1 MGGFSSL
8 QFRHPFR
15 KYQRQILDQVET
27 SKAIDRKHHIVAPP
41 GSGKTIVGLE
51 LIRRFDEPAVVFAPT
66 ATIQQQWCE
75 EVGLFTEGP
84 TSGLVS
90 REPGKFA
97 PINIYTYQLISAP
110 GESRDLLRETARKM
124 WLEELLK
131 REGVSERDARGR
143 LETMRRNKPDAYGKE
158 LGRRAGRAKRDLL
171 RRGDTEVACFL
182 HPNARALIDGLV
194 DRGVKTV
201 VLDECHHLL
210 DYWAVVLRYL
220 IGRIRDPQVVGLT
233 ATLPSP
239 EDGNEYDNYTSLL
252 GDVDFEVPTPAV
264 VKEGDLAPYRDLV
277 YFTKPT
283 QREMDYLNNVQR
295 AFEAEISRFTRSEAL
310 QDWAARSVLGEE
322 KDGKRLE
329 EDLNARPVFSVATLR
344 YLRHAGRAIPG
355 DLLALPLEANEPPT
369 LEDWAA
375 LLERYALDHLQTSP
389 REEDHRELATLRR
402 TLRPF
407 GLSLTERGVRSS
419 RSPGDLVLALSDS
432 KGEAACSILA
442 AELEAL
448 GERLRAVVV
457 TDFESM
463 SSGARPEE
471 ALDRDAGGARR
482 VLERIVHHRGS
493 SRLDPVL
500 VTGRLVL
507 AADSI
512 GPALVQHFNTR
523 LEEEDLRARCRC
535 EQSGVLGVVQI
546 VGEGV
551 DWSPRTYVSLVTD
564 AFEVGLTRCVV
575 GTRGLL
581 GEGWDSPSINV
592 LVDLTSVTTPT
603 SVQQLRGRSIRKDP
617 AWPRKVA
624 HNWDVICVAGGFERG
639 DVDLRRFVRR
649 HGRYWGV
656 TPSSSLTGDRGRVV
670 KGISHV
676 DPDLAFGLS
685 VHGFRHMLFDR
696 STRRSLSWVGR
707 REESYDL
714 WGVGEGY
721 ENSSRWSTN
730 LDVRDLKIRTAYTLQ
745 ESLAAVV
752 RKLRVSFVLIL
763 LSFLFG
769 LLLLLGLFANVPGI
783 VGIPLVLVVAA
794 AFFFNLRSAYRLGK
808 AMLVEYR
815 PDAILGDTGHALLF
829 ALQDAGLIG
838 KDVLPGSV
846 RVAKKSDGYEV
857 SLEDAS
863 PEDAAVFIRSY
874 RQIFAPVRDQRY
886 LILRNEN
893 RLPNCA
899 LRYIW
904 ILFRPF
910 FRRFEDY
917 PPAYHPVPDVLATRK
932 ENAEAFSRYWQRY
945 VGGGTFVY
953 TRTAEGRR
961 MLLGARAQ
969 RRPQT
974 RDLAFEVWK

>member
-8 QFRHPFR
+8 QFRHSFR
-15 KYQRQILDQVET
+15 KYQRQILDQVEI
-27 SKAIDRKHHIVAPP
+27 SEAAESRYHIVAPP

-84 TSGLVS
+84 TSDLVS
-90 REPGKFA
+90 REPGRFA
-97 PINIYTYQLISAP
+97 PINIYTYQLISVP
-110 GESRDLLRETARKM
+110 GESRELLRETARKM

-131 REGVSERDARGR
+131 REGVSEGDAHGR
-143 LETMRRNKPDAYGKE
+143 LETMRRNNPDAYVKE
-158 LGRRAGRAKRDLL
+158 LGRRASRTKRDLL
-171 RRGDTEVACFL
+171 RRGDANVARFL
-182 HPNARALIDGLV
+182 HPNARTLIDGLV
-194 DRGVKTV
+194 DQGVKTV

-239 EDGNEYDNYTSLL
+239 EDSNEYENYTSLL

-277 YFTKPT
+277 YFTEPT
-283 QREMDYLNNVQR
+283 QQEMDYLNNVQR

-310 QDWAARSVLGEE
+310 QDWAARAVLGEE

-329 EDLNARPVFSVATLR
+329 EVLNARPIFSVATLR

-389 REEDHRELATLRR
+389 REEDHRELAKLRR

-448 GERLRAVVV
+448 GDRLRAVVV

-482 VLERIVHHRGS
+482 IIERIVHHRGS

-500 VTGRLVL
+500 ITGRLVL
-507 AADSI
+507 ATDGI
-512 GPALVQHFNTR
+512 GPALIQHFNTR
-523 LEEEDLRARCRC
+523 LGEEDLRARCRC
-535 EQSGVLGVVQI
+535 KETEVLGVVQI

-624 HNWDVICVAGGFERG
+624 HNWDVICVAGDFERG
-639 DVDLRRFVRR
+639 DADLRRFVRR

-656 TPSSSLTGDRGRVV
+656 TPSGTLAGDSGRVV
-670 KGISHV
+670 KGVSHV

-685 VHGFRHMLFDR
+685 VYGFRHILFDR
-696 STRRSLSWVGR
+696 FTRRSLSWVSR

-714 WGVGEGY
+714 WRVGEGY
-721 ENSSRWSTN
+721 ENTSRWSTS
-730 LDVRDLKIRTAYTLQ
+730 LEVRDLKIRTAYTLQ

-752 RKLRVSFVLIL
+752 RKLRVSVVLVL

-769 LLLLLGLFANVPGI
+769 VLLGLVGNVPGI
-783 VGIPLVLVVAA
+783 VGIPLVLVVSA
-794 AFFFNLRSAYRLGK
+794 AFFFNLRSAYRVGK

-815 PDAILGDTGHALLF
+815 PDAILRDTGHALLF

-838 KDVLPGSV
+838 KDVPPGSL
-846 RVAKKSDGYEV
+846 RVAEKSDGYEV

-886 LILRNEN
+886 LILRNEH
-893 RLPNCA
+893 RLPNRA

-910 FRRFEDY
+910 FRRLEDY
-917 PPAYHPVPDVLATRK
+917 PPAYHPVPDVLANRK
-932 ENAEAFSRYWQRY
+932 ENAEVFSRYWQRY

-961 MLLGARAQ
+961 MLLSARAQ
-969 RRPQT
+969 RRPEA

>member
-1 MGGFSSL
+1 MGGLSSL

-15 KYQRQILDQVET
+15 KYQRQILDQVGT
-27 SKAIDRKHHIVAPP
+27 SEAAERKHHIVAPP

-84 TSGLVS
+84 TSDLVS

-97 PINIYTYQLISAP
+97 PINIYTYQLLSAP
-110 GESRDLLRETARKM
+110 GESRDLLRETALKM

-131 REGVSERDARGR
+131 RQGVSEGDARRR
-143 LETMRRNKPDAYGKE
+143 LETMRRNNPDAYGRE
-158 LGRRAGRAKRDLL
+158 LGRRASRAKRDLL
-171 RRGDTEVACFL
+171 RRGDADVARFL

-220 IGRIRDPQVVGLT
+220 IGRIRDPRVVGLT

-239 EDGNEYDNYTSLL
+239 EDGNEYENYTSLL

-264 VKEGDLAPYRDLV
+264 VKEGDLAPYRDLA
-277 YFTKPT
+277 YFTEPT
-283 QREMDYLNNVQR
+283 QRELDYLNNVQR

-310 QDWAARSVLGEE
+310 QDWAARAVLGEE

-329 EDLNARPVFSVATLR
+329 EVLNARPVFSLATLR
-344 YLRHAGRAIPG
+344 YLRH
-355 DLLALPLEANEPPT
+355 
-369 LEDWAA
+369 
-375 LLERYALDHLQTSP
+375 
-389 REEDHRELATLRR
+389 
-402 TLRPF
+402 
-407 GLSLTERGVRSS
+407 
-419 RSPGDLVLALSDS
+419 
-432 KGEAACSILA
+432 
-442 AELEAL
+442 
-448 GERLRAVVV
+448 
-457 TDFESM
+457 
-463 SSGARPEE
+463 
-471 ALDRDAGGARR
+471 AGGARR

-493 SRLDPVL
+493 SRLEPVL
-500 VTGRLVL
+500 VTGRVVL
-507 AADSI
+507 AADGI

-523 LEEEDLRARCRC
+523 LGEEGLRTRCRC
-535 EQSGVLGVVQI
+535 EETRVLGVVQI
-546 VGEGV
+546 IGEGA
-551 DWSPRTYVSLVTD
+551 DWSPRTYLSLVTD

-639 DVDLRRFVRR
+639 DADLRRFVRR

-656 TPSSSLTGDRGRVV
+656 TPSGPLAGDRGRVV
-670 KGISHV
+670 KGVSHV

-685 VHGFRHMLFDR
+685 VRGFRRVPFDR
-696 STRRSLSWVGR
+696 STRRSLSWVAR
-707 REESYDL
+707 WEESYDL
-714 WGVGEGY
+714 WRVGEGY
-721 ENSSRWSTN
+721 ENSSCWSAS

-752 RKLRVSFVLIL
+752 RKLRLSVVLAL

-769 LLLLLGLFANVPGI
+769 ALLLLGLIGNVPGI
-783 VGIPLVLVVAA
+783 VGIALILVIGA

-808 AMLVEYR
+808 ALLVEYR
-815 PDAILGDTGHALLF
+815 PDAILRDTGHALLF
-829 ALQDAGLIG
+829 ALQDARLIG
-838 KDVLPGSV
+838 KDVPPGSV
-846 RVAKKSDGYEV
+846 SVAEKSDGYEV
-857 SLEDAS
+857 SLKDAS

-886 LILRNEN
+886 LILRNEH
-893 RLPNCA
+893 RLPNRA

-910 FRRFEDY
+910 FSRFGDY

-945 VGGGTFVY
+945 VGGVTFVY

-969 RRPQT
+969 RRPET

>member
-1 MGGFSSL
+1 MGGLSSL

-15 KYQRQILDQVET
+15 KYQRQILDQVGT
-27 SKAIDRKHHIVAPP
+27 SEAAERKHHIVAPP

-51 LIRRFDEPAVVFAPT
+51 LIRRFDEPAVVFAPK

-75 EVGLFTEGP
+75 EVGLFTEDP
-84 TSGLVS
+84 TGDLVS
-90 REPGKFA
+90 REPGRFA

-110 GESRDLLRETARKM
+110 GESRELLRETALKM

-131 REGVSERDARGR
+131 REGVSEGDARGR
-143 LETMRRNKPDAYGKE
+143 LKTMRCNNPDAYGKE
-158 LGRRAGRAKRDLL
+158 LSRRAGRAKRDLL
-171 RRGDTEVACFL
+171 RRGDVGVARFL

-220 IGRIRDPQVVGLT
+220 IGRIRGPQVVGLT

-239 EDGNEYDNYTSLL
+239 EDGNEYENYTSLL
-252 GDVDFEVPTPAV
+252 GDVDFEIPTPAV
-264 VKEGDLAPYRDLV
+264 VKEGDLAPYRDLA
-277 YFTKPT
+277 YFTEPT
-283 QREMDYLNNVQR
+283 QREVDYLNNVQR
-295 AFEAEISRFTRSEAL
+295 AFEAEISHFTRSEAL
-310 QDWAARSVLGEE
+310 QEWAARAVLGEE

-329 EDLNARPVFSVATLR
+329 EVLNARPVFSVATLR

-355 DLLALPLEANEPPT
+355 DLLALPLEANELPT

-389 REEDHRELATLRR
+389 REEDHRELAKLRR

-432 KGEAACSILA
+432 KSEAACSILA

-457 TDFESM
+457 TDFESV

-500 VTGRLVL
+500 VTGRVVL
-507 AADSI
+507 AADGI
-512 GPALVQHFNTR
+512 GPAMVQHFNAR

-535 EQSGVLGVVQI
+535 QETRVLGVVQI
-546 VGEGV
+546 VGEGA
-551 DWSPRTYVSLVTD
+551 DWSTRTYVSLVTD

-603 SVQQLRGRSIRKDP
+603 SVQQIRGRSIRKDP

-639 DVDLRRFVRR
+639 DADLRRFVRR

-656 TPSSSLTGDRGRVV
+656 TPSGLLAGDRGRVV
-670 KGISHV
+670 KGVSHV
-676 DPDLAFGLS
+676 DPELAFGLS
-685 VHGFRHMLFDR
+685 ERGFRGIPFDR
-696 STRRSLSWVGR
+696 FTRRSLSWVER

-714 WGVGEGY
+714 WRVGAGY
-721 ENSSRWSTN
+721 ENSTRWSAS
-730 LDVRDLKIRTAYTLQ
+730 LDVRDLKIRTAYTIQ

-752 RKLRVSFVLIL
+752 RKLRVSVVLVL
-763 LSFLFG
+763 LAFLSG
-769 LLLLLGLFANVPGI
+769 ALLLIGNVPGI
-783 VGIPLVLVVAA
+783 VGIPLILVAAA

-815 PDAILGDTGHALLF
+815 PDAILRDTGHALLF
-829 ALQDAGLIG
+829 ALQDAGLMG
-838 KDVLPGSV
+838 KGVQPESV
-846 RVAKKSDGYEV
+846 RVAEESDGYEV

-863 PEDAAVFIRSY
+863 AEDAAVFIRSY

-886 LILRNEN
+886 LILRNEH
-893 RLPNCA
+893 RLPNRA

-932 ENAEAFSRYWQRY
+932 ENAQAFSRYWQRY

-953 TRTAEGRR
+953 TRTAEGRK

-969 RRPQT
+969 RRPET

>member
-1 MGGFSSL
+1 MGGLSSL

-27 SKAIDRKHHIVAPP
+27 SNAIDHKHHIVAPP

-84 TSGLVS
+84 TSDLVS
-90 REPGKFA
+90 REPGRFA

-110 GESRDLLRETARKM
+110 GESRELLRETARKM
-124 WLEELLK
+124 WLEELLN
-131 REGVSERDARGR
+131 REGVSERDARER
-143 LETMRRNKPDAYGKE
+143 LETMRRNNPDAYGKE

-171 RRGDTEVACFL
+171 RRGDADVACFL
-182 HPNARALIDGLV
+182 HPNASALIDGLV

-220 IGRIRDPQVVGLT
+220 IGRIRDPQVVGVT

-239 EDGNEYDNYTSLL
+239 EDGNEYENYTSLL
-252 GDVDFEVPTPAV
+252 GEVDFEVPTPAV
-264 VKEGDLAPYRDLV
+264 VKEGDLAPYRDLA

-295 AFEAEISRFTRSEAL
+295 AFEAEISHFTRSEAL
-310 QDWAARSVLGEE
+310 QDWAARAVLGEE

-329 EDLNARPVFSVATLR
+329 EVLNARPVFSVATLR
-344 YLRHAGRAIPG
+344 YLRYAGLVIPG

-375 LLERYALDHLQTSP
+375 LLERYAMDHLQTSP
-389 REEDHRELATLRR
+389 REEDHRELAKLRR

-407 GLSLTERGVRSS
+407 GLSPTERGVRSS

-471 ALDRDAGGARR
+471 
-482 VLERIVHHRGS
+482 
-493 SRLDPVL
+493 
-500 VTGRLVL
+500 
-507 AADSI
+507 
-512 GPALVQHFNTR
+512 
-523 LEEEDLRARCRC
+523 DLRARCRC
-535 EQSGVLGVVQI
+535 EDTGVLGVVQI

-575 GTRGLL
+575 GTRVLL

-639 DVDLRRFVRR
+639 DADLRRFVRR

-656 TPSSSLTGDRGRVV
+656 TPSGLLAGDRGRVV

-685 VHGFRHMLFDR
+685 VHGFRHILFDR
-696 STRRSLSWVGR
+696 STRRSLSLVGR
-707 REESYDL
+707 REGSYDL
-714 WGVGEGY
+714 WRVGEGY
-721 ENSSRWSTN
+721 ENSSRWSTS
-730 LDVRDLKIRTAYTLQ
+730 LDVRDLKIRTAYTIQ

-752 RKLRVSFVLIL
+752 RKLRVSAVLVL

-769 LLLLLGLFANVPGI
+769 MLLLLGLVGNVPGI

-794 AFFFNLRSAYRLGK
+794 AVFFNLRSAYRLGK

-815 PDAILGDTGHALLF
+815 PDAILRDTGHALLF

-838 KDVLPGSV
+838 KDVPPGSV
-846 RVAKKSDGYEV
+846 RVAEKSDGYEV

-874 RQIFAPVRDQRY
+874 RQIFAPVRD
-886 LILRNEN
+886 
-893 RLPNCA
+893 
-899 LRYIW
+899 
-904 ILFRPF
+904 
-910 FRRFEDY
+910 
-917 PPAYHPVPDVLATRK
+917 
-932 ENAEAFSRYWQRY
+932 
-945 VGGGTFVY
+945 
-953 TRTAEGRR
+953 
-961 MLLGARAQ
+961 
-969 RRPQT
+969 
-974 RDLAFEVWK
+974 

>member
-1 MGGFSSL
+1 M
-8 QFRHPFR
+8 
-15 KYQRQILDQVET
+15 
-27 SKAIDRKHHIVAPP
+27 
-41 GSGKTIVGLE
+41 
-51 LIRRFDEPAVVFAPT
+51 
-66 ATIQQQWCE
+66 
-75 EVGLFTEGP
+75 
-84 TSGLVS
+84 
-90 REPGKFA
+90 
-97 PINIYTYQLISAP
+97 
-110 GESRDLLRETARKM
+110 
-124 WLEELLK
+124 
-131 REGVSERDARGR
+131 
-143 LETMRRNKPDAYGKE
+143 
-158 LGRRAGRAKRDLL
+158 
-171 RRGDTEVACFL
+171 
-182 HPNARALIDGLV
+182 
-194 DRGVKTV
+194 KTV

-220 IGRIRDPQVVGLT
+220 IGRIRGPQVVGLT

-239 EDGNEYDNYTSLL
+239 EDGNEYENYTTLL
-252 GDVDFEVPTPAV
+252 GDVDFESPTPAV
-264 VKEGDLAPYRDLV
+264 VKEGDLAPYRDLA
-277 YFTKPT
+277 YFTEPT

-295 AFEAEISRFTRSEAL
+295 AFEAENSRFTRSEAL
-310 QDWAARSVLGEE
+310 QEWAARAMLGEE

-329 EDLNARPVFSVATLR
+329 EVLNARPVFSVATLR

-389 REEDHRELATLRR
+389 REEDHRELAKLRR

-432 KGEAACSILA
+432 KGEAACRILA

-500 VTGRLVL
+500 VTGRVVL

-512 GPALVQHFNTR
+512 GTALVQHFNTR
-523 LEEEDLRARCRC
+523 LEKEELRAHCRC
-535 EQSGVLGVVQI
+535 EQSKVLGMVQI
-546 VGEGV
+546 VGEGA

-639 DVDLRRFVRR
+639 DADLRRFVRR

-656 TPSSSLTGDRGRVV
+656 TPSSPLAGDRGRVV

-685 VHGFRHMLFDR
+685 VHGFRHTFSIVLRGARCRGWAAERRVTISGASARGTRIPPAGPPASTCGTSEYAPHIPSR
-696 STRRSLSWVGR
+696 SRWRRWCGSSSILRPGLAVVPPRGTATARPVRKRSRHCGDTAGPGGRGGVLLQPALGVPSRQGHARRVPATPSLGTRGTLCSSPCKTQGSSARTFRLGPFAWPRNPTATRSLWRTPR
-707 REESYDL
+707 RKTPLSSS
-714 WGVGEGY
+714 VRTAR
-721 ENSSRWSTN
+721 SSR
-730 LDVRDLKIRTAYTLQ
+730 R
-745 ESLAAVV
+745 
-752 RKLRVSFVLIL
+752 
-763 LSFLFG
+763 
-769 LLLLLGLFANVPGI
+769 
-783 VGIPLVLVVAA
+783 
-794 AFFFNLRSAYRLGK
+794 
-808 AMLVEYR
+808 
-815 PDAILGDTGHALLF
+815 
-829 ALQDAGLIG
+829 
-838 KDVLPGSV
+838 
-846 RVAKKSDGYEV
+846 
-857 SLEDAS
+857 
-863 PEDAAVFIRSY
+863 
-874 RQIFAPVRDQRY
+874 
-886 LILRNEN
+886 
-893 RLPNCA
+893 CA
-899 LRYIW
+899 
-904 ILFRPF
+904 
-910 FRRFEDY
+910 
-917 PPAYHPVPDVLATRK
+917 T
-932 ENAEAFSRYWQRY
+932 S
-945 VGGGTFVY
+945 GT
-953 TRTAEGRR
+953 
-961 MLLGARAQ
+961 
-969 RRPQT
+969 
-974 RDLAFEVWK
+974 

>member
-1 MGGFSSL
+1 MGGLSSL

-15 KYQRQILDQVET
+15 KYQRQILDQVGT
-27 SKAIDRKHHIVAPP
+27 SEAAERKHHIVAPP

-75 EVGLFTEGP
+75 EVGLFTEDP
-84 TSGLVS
+84 TGDLVS
-90 REPGKFA
+90 REPGRFA

-110 GESRDLLRETARKM
+110 GESRELLRKTALKM

-131 REGVSERDARGR
+131 REGVSEGDARGR
-143 LETMRRNKPDAYGKE
+143 LKTMRCNNPDAYGKE
-158 LGRRAGRAKRDLL
+158 LSRRAGRAKRDLL
-171 RRGDTEVACFL
+171 RRGDVSVARFL

-220 IGRIRDPQVVGLT
+220 IGRIRGPQVVGLT

-239 EDGNEYDNYTSLL
+239 EDGNEYENYTSLL
-252 GDVDFEVPTPAV
+252 GDVDFEIPTPAV
-264 VKEGDLAPYRDLV
+264 VKEGDLAPYRDLA
-277 YFTKPT
+277 YFTEPT
-283 QREMDYLNNVQR
+283 QREVDYLNNVQR
-295 AFEAEISRFTRSEAL
+295 AFEAEISHFTRSEAL
-310 QDWAARSVLGEE
+310 QEWAARAVLGEE

-329 EDLNARPVFSVATLR
+329 EVLNARPMFSVATLR

-355 DLLALPLEANEPPT
+355 DLLALPLEANELPT

-507 AADSI
+507 SADSI

-535 EQSGVLGVVQI
+535 QETRVLGVVQI
-546 VGEGV
+546 VGEGA
-551 DWSPRTYVSLVTD
+551 DWSTRTYVSLVTD

-603 SVQQLRGRSIRKDP
+603 SVQQIRGRSIRKDP

-639 DVDLRRFVRR
+639 DADLRRFVRR

-656 TPSSSLTGDRGRVV
+656 TPSGLLAGDRGRVV
-670 KGISHV
+670 KGVSHV
-676 DPDLAFGLS
+676 DPELAFGLS
-685 VHGFRHMLFDR
+685 VRGFRGIPFDR
-696 STRRSLSWVGR
+696 FTRRSLSWVER

-714 WGVGEGY
+714 WRVGAGY
-721 ENSSRWSTN
+721 ENSTRWSAC
-730 LDVRDLKIRTAYTLQ
+730 LDVRDLKIRTAYTIQ

-752 RKLRVSFVLIL
+752 RKLRVSVVLVL
-763 LSFLFG
+763 LAFLSG
-769 LLLLLGLFANVPGI
+769 ALLLIGNVPGI
-783 VGIPLVLVVAA
+783 VGIPLILVAA
-794 AFFFNLRSAYRLGK
+794 VAFFFNLRSAYRLGK
-808 AMLVEYR
+808 ALLVEYR
-815 PDAILGDTGHALLF
+815 PDAILRDTGHALLF
-829 ALQDAGLIG
+829 ALQDAGLMG
-838 KDVLPGSV
+838 KGVQPESV
-846 RVAKKSDGYEV
+846 RVAEESDGYEV

-863 PEDAAVFIRSY
+863 AEDAAVFIRSY

-886 LILRNEN
+886 LILRNEH
-893 RLPNCA
+893 RLPNRA

-932 ENAEAFSRYWQRY
+932 ENAQAFSRYWQRY

-953 TRTAEGRR
+953 TRTAEGRK

-969 RRPQT
+969 RRPET

>member
-1 MGGFSSL
+1 MRGLSSL

-15 KYQRQILDQVET
+15 KYQCQILDQVET
-27 SKAIDRKHHIVAPP
+27 LEAERKHHIVAPP

-51 LIRRFDEPAVVFAPT
+51 LIRRFGEPAVVFAPT

-84 TSGLVS
+84 TIDLVS
-90 REPGKFA
+90 REPGRFA
-97 PINIYTYQLISAP
+97 PINVYTYQLISAP
-110 GESRDLLRETARKM
+110 GESRELLRETAQKM

-131 REGVSERDARGR
+131 QEGVSEGDARGR
-143 LETMRRNKPDAYGKE
+143 LETMRRNNPDAYGRE

-171 RRGDTEVACFL
+171 RRGDADVARFL
-182 HPNARALIDGLV
+182 HPNARALIDRLLH
-194 DRGVKTV
+194 RGVKTV

-220 IGRIRDPQVVGLT
+220 IGRIGDPQVVGLT

-239 EDGNEYDNYTSLL
+239 EDDNEYENYTSLL

-277 YFTKPT
+277 YFTEPT

-310 QDWAARSVLGEE
+310 QDWAARAVLGEE

-329 EDLNARPVFSVATLR
+329 EVLNARPVFSVATLR

-369 LEDWAA
+369 LEDWTA

-389 REEDHRELATLRR
+389 REEDHRELAKLRR

-457 TDFESM
+457 TDFESK

-500 VTGRLVL
+500 VTGRVVL
-507 AADSI
+507 AADGI

-523 LEEEDLRARCRC
+523 LEEDRVRC
-535 EQSGVLGVVQI
+535 EQTEVLGVVQI

-551 DWSPRTYVSLVTD
+551 GWSPRTYVSLVTD

-575 GTRGLL
+575 GTRGIL

-617 AWPRKVA
+617 TWPRKVA
-624 HNWDVICVAGGFERG
+624 HNWDVICVA
-639 DVDLRRFVRR
+639 
-649 HGRYWGV
+649 
-656 TPSSSLTGDRGRVV
+656 
-670 KGISHV
+670 
-676 DPDLAFGLS
+676 
-685 VHGFRHMLFDR
+685 
-696 STRRSLSWVGR
+696 
-707 REESYDL
+707 
-714 WGVGEGY
+714 
-721 ENSSRWSTN
+721 
-730 LDVRDLKIRTAYTLQ
+730 
-745 ESLAAVV
+745 
-752 RKLRVSFVLIL
+752 
-763 LSFLFG
+763 
-769 LLLLLGLFANVPGI
+769 
-783 VGIPLVLVVAA
+783 
-794 AFFFNLRSAYRLGK
+794 
-808 AMLVEYR
+808 
-815 PDAILGDTGHALLF
+815 
-829 ALQDAGLIG
+829 
-838 KDVLPGSV
+838 
-846 RVAKKSDGYEV
+846 
-857 SLEDAS
+857 
-863 PEDAAVFIRSY
+863 
-874 RQIFAPVRDQRY
+874 
-886 LILRNEN
+886 
-893 RLPNCA
+893 
-899 LRYIW
+899 
-904 ILFRPF
+904 
-910 FRRFEDY
+910 
-917 PPAYHPVPDVLATRK
+917 
-932 ENAEAFSRYWQRY
+932 
-945 VGGGTFVY
+945 
-953 TRTAEGRR
+953 
-961 MLLGARAQ
+961 
-969 RRPQT
+969 
-974 RDLAFEVWK
+974 

>member
-1 MGGFSSL
+1 MGGLSSL

-15 KYQRQILDQVET
+15 KYQRQILDQVEI
-27 SKAIDRKHHIVAPP
+27 SEIAERKHHIVAPP

-84 TSGLVS
+84 TSDLVS
-90 REPGKFA
+90 REPGRFA
-97 PINIYTYQLISAP
+97 PISVYTYQLISAP
-110 GESRDLLRETARKM
+110 GESRELLRETALKM

-131 REGVSERDARGR
+131 REGVDARGR
-143 LETMRRNKPDAYGKE
+143 LETMRRNNPDAYGRE

-171 RRGDTEVACFL
+171 RRGDADVARFL

-194 DRGVKTV
+194 NRGVKTV

-220 IGRIRDPQVVGLT
+220 IGRISDPRVVGLT

-239 EDGNEYDNYTSLL
+239 EDGNEYENYTSLL

-264 VKEGDLAPYRDLV
+264 VKEGDLAPYRDLA
-277 YFTKPT
+277 YFTEPT

-310 QDWAARSVLGEE
+310 HEWAARAVLGEE
-322 KDGKRLE
+322 KDGKHLE
-329 EDLNARPVFSVATLR
+329 EDLNARPVFSVAALR

-355 DLLALPLEANEPPT
+355 DLLALPLEVNEPPT

-375 LLERYALDHLQTSP
+375 LLERYALDYLQVSS
-389 REEDHRELATLRR
+389 REEDHRELAKLRR

-432 KGEAACSILA
+432 KGEAACHILA
-442 AELEAL
+442 AELETL

-463 SSGARPEE
+463 SGGARPEE

-500 VTGRLVL
+500 VTGRVVL
-507 AADSI
+507 AADGI
-512 GPALVQHFNTR
+512 GPTLVQHFNTR
-523 LEEEDLRARCRC
+523 LGEDLRARCRC
-535 EQSGVLGVVQI
+535 EKTGVPGVVQI
-546 VGEGV
+546 AGEGA

-624 HNWDVICVAGGFERG
+624 HNWDVICVARDFERG
-639 DVDLRRFVRR
+639 DTDLRRFVRR

-656 TPSSSLTGDRGRVV
+656 TPSGPLAGDRGRVV

-676 DPDLAFGLS
+676 DPDLAFDLS
-685 VHGFRHMLFDR
+685 VHGFGRIPFDR
-696 STRRSLSWVGR
+696 FTRRSLSWVGR

-714 WGVGEGY
+714 WRVGEGY
-721 ENSSRWSTN
+721 ENYSHWSTS

-752 RKLRVSFVLIL
+752 RKLRVSLVLAL

-769 LLLLLGLFANVPGI
+769 ALLLLGLVGNVPGI
-783 VGIPLVLVVAA
+783 VGIPLILVVAA
-794 AFFFNLRSAYRLGK
+794 ALFSNLRSAYHLGK
-808 AMLVEYR
+808 GLLVENR
-815 PDAILGDTGHALLF
+815 PDAILRDTGYALLF
-829 ALQDAGLIG
+829 ALQDAWLIG
-838 KDVLPGSV
+838 NDVPPDSV
-846 RVAKKSDGYEV
+846 RVAEKSDGYEV
-857 SLEDAS
+857 SLVDAS
-863 PEDAAVFIRSY
+863 PEDAAVFIRAY

-886 LILRNEN
+886 LILRNEH
-893 RLPNCA
+893 RLPNRA

-904 ILFRPF
+904 TLFRPF
-910 FRRFEDY
+910 FRRREDY

-932 ENAEAFSRYWQRY
+932 ENAEAFSRYWHRY

-969 RRPQT
+969 RRPET
-974 RDLAFEVWK
+974 RDLAFEVWY